1 MCTRY
6 EFVAPETFNVILDN
20 YLERRSEKRKAKA
33 FITREMYDLAVK
45 ILLNPNDV
53 GLADKQHRHW
63 VYIAAYY
70 SIMVSFCIFH
80 V

>member
-45 ILLNPNDV
+45 ILLTPNDV

-63 VYIAAYY
+63 VYN
-70 SIMVSFCIFH
+70 SCILFNKICFYLAS
-80 V
+80 